1 MLVSL
6 RGRLIK
12 GFKYIGNKSGVNDY
26 VIDPVTMRV
35 KSVATTSLDKLP
47 DNVKVALFKA
57 YKRIKPNA
65 RMSEVFTKAG
75 WHGLLAEFSEEQLAK
90 ILSSAVGYTFEEGY
104 TIEDVLEN
112 SLSVLDPEQFGL
124 DMG

>member
-1 MLVSL
+1 
-6 RGRLIK
+6 
-12 GFKYIGNKSGVNDY
+12 
-26 VIDPVTMRV
+26 
-35 KSVATTSLDKLP
+35 
-47 DNVKVALFKA
+47 
-57 YKRIKPNA
+57 
-65 RMSEVFTKAG
+65 MSEVFTKAG

-124 DMG
+124 EMGLLVLTKGGITTVNGVRGSYQYQKDQAAQKAFEELPVEDQMRMLTAML